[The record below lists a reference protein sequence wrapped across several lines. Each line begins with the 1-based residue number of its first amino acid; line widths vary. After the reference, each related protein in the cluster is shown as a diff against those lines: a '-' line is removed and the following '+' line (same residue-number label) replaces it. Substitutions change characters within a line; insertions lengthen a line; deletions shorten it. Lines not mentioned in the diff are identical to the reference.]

1 MKTVSISFSYKI
13 ERDVTTKQLPAEN
26 EIEIEKSIFSDSSL
40 LQSCN
45 AALSS
50 LFFNFLTNVFL
61 KNKSFMTSFL
71 GKFFLSVDVS

>member
-1 MKTVSISFSYKI
+1 MKSVSISFSYTI
-13 ERDVTTKQLPAEN
+13 ERDVTTKQLPAENKN

-50 LFFNFLTNVFL
+50 PEKQVFHDVIFRKLFI
-61 KNKSFMTSFL
+61 S
-71 GKFFLSVDVS
+71 